1 MHVLAF
7 LQLLAYNYLLHLGN
21 HVLLSDCE
29 LPELLTFRRYIRSP
43 SPGLGLLCLQ
53 ASTRPLPRHRTYES
67 RTEQHVFKMGTEALA
82 DTIEQHNDSSLSH
95 AAENGQAA
103 TDK

>member
-1 MHVLAF
+1 
-7 LQLLAYNYLLHLGN
+7 
-21 HVLLSDCE
+21 
-29 LPELLTFRRYIRSP
+29 
-43 SPGLGLLCLQ
+43 
-53 ASTRPLPRHRTYES
+53 
-67 RTEQHVFKMGTEALA
+67 MGTEALA